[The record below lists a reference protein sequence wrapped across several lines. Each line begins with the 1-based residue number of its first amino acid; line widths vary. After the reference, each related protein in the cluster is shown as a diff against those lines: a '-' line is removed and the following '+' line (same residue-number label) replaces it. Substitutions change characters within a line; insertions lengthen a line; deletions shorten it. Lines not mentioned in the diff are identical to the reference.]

1 MRLVTCNIWS
11 GRGAD
16 GRVDPERLGRV
27 LAGLDADVL
36 ALQEVDRGQDRS
48 GGADL
53 TAVVAQACGALHHR
67 FAPALL
73 GAPDGRWSVPRDG
86 VDPGGPAYGVALV
99 TRYPVTGWGVL
110 PLPPLA
116 GRVPYRWPGARW
128 PSTVRDEPRVALRA
142 TVATPFGA
150 VTVVTTH
157 LSFLPVSRTRQLRR
171 LARALPR
178 EGPLVLLGDLNLG
191 LRAAARVTGA
201 TGLAAE
207 PVGPTFPAD
216 APVRQIDHLLR
227 RGLPPPSYAAAVR
240 TEVSDH
246 RAVVADW

>member
-1 MRLVTCNIWS
+1 VRVVTCNVWS

-16 GRVDPERLGRV
+16 GRVDAARLGRV

-53 TAVVAQACGALHHR
+53 AAVVADACGAAHVR

-73 GAPDGRWSVPRDG
+73 GVPGGRWSVPRDA
-86 VDPGGPAYGVALV
+86 VDPGGPAYGVALL
-99 TRYPVTGWGVL
+99 TRYPVTGWGAL
-110 PLPPLA
+110 PLPSLP
-116 GRVPYRWPGARW
+116 GRLPYRWPGARW

-142 TVATPFGA
+142 TVATPLGA
-150 VTVVTTH
+150 VSVVTTH
-157 LSFLPVSRTRQLRR
+157 LSFLPGSRTHQLRR
-171 LARALPR
+171 LSRALPR

-191 LRAAARVTGA
+191 LRPVTRI
-201 TGLAAE
+201 TGLAAT

-246 RAVVADW
+246 RAVVAEW

>member
-16 GRVDPERLGRV
+16 GLVVDPERLGRV
-27 LAGLDADVL
+27 LARLDADVL
-36 ALQEVDRGQDRS
+36 ALQEVDRDQDRS

-53 TAVVAQACGALHHR
+53 SAVVAQACR
-67 FAPALL
+67 
-73 GAPDGRWSVPRDG
+73 
-86 VDPGGPAYGVALV
+86 
-99 TRYPVTGWGVL
+99 
-110 PLPPLA
+110 
-116 GRVPYRWPGARW
+116 
-128 PSTVRDEPRVALRA
+128 ALRA

-191 LRAAARVTGA
+191 LRAASRA

-216 APVRQIDHLLR
+216 SPVRQIDHLLR
-227 RGLPPPSYAAAVR
+227 RGLPPPSYAAAVH